1 MINYRNLI
9 DHGTLILKKS
19 SIPTAQLDAE
29 ILLSLSLNE
38 SRERILLDL
47 EKKINLYQLNHY
59 IYLINRRKKL
69 EPISLISGKKFF
81 WKQDY
86 IVNQNVLTPR
96 YETELLVEE
105 TLKICGHSN
114 HINVLDIGVGSG
126 CILISLFDEKKNWR
140 GTGID
145 ISKQALKIAKT
156 NAKIQQ
162 VQNRIKFIKSDIDK
176 FKDKKYDLIVTN
188 PPYISKVEYNNLN
201 LGVKDYEPITA
212 LYGGINGFET
222 IEKIIKRC
230 KVLLK
235 IGGLLAM
242 EIGINQHKK
251 VSELLKLYGFY
262 VKKTIKDYQ
271 KIKRCIFAIKIK

>member
-81 WKQDY
+81 WKQDF

-96 YETELLVEE
+96 Y
-105 TLKICGHSN
+105 
-114 HINVLDIGVGSG
+114 
-126 CILISLFDEKKNWR
+126 
-140 GTGID
+140 
-145 ISKQALKIAKT
+145 
-156 NAKIQQ
+156 
-162 VQNRIKFIKSDIDK
+162 
-176 FKDKKYDLIVTN
+176 
-188 PPYISKVEYNNLN
+188 
-201 LGVKDYEPITA
+201 
-212 LYGGINGFET
+212 
-222 IEKIIKRC
+222 
-230 KVLLK
+230 
-235 IGGLLAM
+235 
-242 EIGINQHKK
+242 
-251 VSELLKLYGFY
+251 
-262 VKKTIKDYQ
+262 
-271 KIKRCIFAIKIK
+271 